1 MKHKIRTK
9 LVVVFIAGLVA
20 VSADGQSIQ
29 SRLMNLGIGAARQ
42 PLEPVAFELEDLD
55 GTVHSLSDHLGKVV
69 FLNFW
74 ATWCGPCRFEM
85 PSMERLHEELN
96 EEGLV
101 ILAVDLQ
108 ESKEQVSRFA
118 DELDLTFTI
127 LMDKT
132 GTVGAQ
138 YGARSIPTTYLID
151 REGKIFARAIGARE
165 WDTPQ
170 MINLFREIL
179 QGGVRYEEFSE

>member
-1 MKHKIRTK
+1 VIYKLRTTII
-9 LVVVFIAGLVA
+9 VIIAIGLVA
-20 VSADGQSIQ
+20 ISANGQSIQ
-29 SRLMNLGIGAARQ
+29 SRLLTLGIGASRE
-42 PLEPVAFELEDLD
+42 PLEPIAFELEDLD
-55 GTVHSLSDHLGKVV
+55 GTAHSLSDHLGKVV

-74 ATWCGPCRFEM
+74 ATWCGPCRIEM
-85 PSMERLHEELN
+85 PSMERLHRKFKD
-96 EEGLV
+96 EGFE

-108 ESKEQVSRFA
+108 ESKDQVRRFA

-127 LMDKT
+127 LLDKT

-151 REGKIFARAIGARE
+151 REGNIFARAIGARE

-170 MINLFREIL
+170 MIDLFRRIL
-179 QGGVRYEEFSE
+179 REGVRYEEFSK